1 MTTIASPYIPSF
13 IKAALQDS
21 RPMQLTFSS
30 VSNTNI
36 SSTGSFMYEPAASPL
51 KNTQQINVDWS
62 KFENHTFFSSAE
74 AKVNVA
80 FDQIVNGYPFDGSRA
95 EVEAFFEKLTGF
107 DKYVFDNFPRYKGQ
121 LMFSGTQTGE
131 DTDGTA
137 GTWIRVQDAP
147 GSLYPEISKNR
158 TGTSVLN
165 PSDRVSLSLE
175 MQLFVPNR
183 NNDTQVIFQKLASST
198 EGFSLYLTA
207 STLSTVNAVFA
218 VVSGSYSMTVP
229 ATLSKGVFNHV
240 CVTLNREQGTDF
252 LQFFVNENLIAT
264 SRDRYV
270 IGEMNINASDALIG
284 SGTTII
290 SAGSTFTPVQTFSG
304 SIDELRLFHST
315 RTIDQQ
321 KLYAKKAIYAS
332 PELKLY
338 YRFNEP
344 GEQLGLTSS
353 DSVNAIVLDSSG
365 NSLHST
371 INNYL
376 DFVDLDVSGTITSS
390 VLRQNVS
397 SDVLSNMIYERL
409 DTCPVLFPAHED
421 VVALNV
427 DLLTSGTLYDEVNP
441 NLITRLVPQHYLQE
455 GQANEGFVT
464 AEGLAGTEYTTTNG
478 MPGNGQMG
486 NVQMILTFLY
496 IWARFFDEMK
506 LYVDTFSTLRT
517 VDYETDDTIPDN
529 FLNDLVKQYGFHLP
543 PLFNDSTIEQYVDG
557 ENVNQDI
564 ATSTYSLK
572 HVQNELLRRVL
583 VNMPGI
589 LRSKGTQHSI
599 KSFLRSIGIDPDNS
613 LRIREYG
620 GPTTKQLSFSRE
632 KKREPGVM
640 TEFTTGSLAIS
651 AYLSAS
657 TRVEPGFPTTRGTF
671 VQKEQFNPHGIS
683 NHTDDALL
691 TSGSWTYEAIYKF
704 TPLNASMMTSNS
716 QSLVRMLVTGS
727 TSLSG
732 SPGLVANLVA
742 LSSSLDP
749 KLVLYVNVGMSSSS
763 PTLRLELPTP
773 NIFDAGRWNI
783 SFGRIRNDEINSRV
797 SSSYFLR
804 CASQNDGEIT
814 YFNTTSSFFQEDPT
828 TSETVL
834 SHRDSTFNASGTFLV
849 IGDNQVILSGGTSG
863 YYFLNNLTASSEAR
877 EVAFT
882 GRVSNV
888 KFWSKALDEDEWREH
903 VKNYKSFGVKDPL
916 TNYNYA
922 KTPSG
927 SFGRLRLDT
936 MSKQET
942 RRANSTASLGPLG
955 SITFLDFSQNNNHF
969 AGTGFQTVSNCMVGE
984 IFDYSYLSPYFDEAS
999 TTEKIRVRGYQT
1011 QDLVDQT
1018 PWAGVSPIHEIVKS
1032 ERPTDDTRMSI
1043 EFSLVDA
1050 LNRDIVNMFATFD
1063 AIDNAIGAPELLY
1076 SPDYPDLDR
1085 MRDVYFNRIS
1095 SKLNFKDFFEFFRWF
1110 DTTIGTFIEQLVPR
1124 KTKFKGTNFTI
1135 ESHMLERHKLE
1146 YMSSE
1151 QYLAPS
1157 NRSRFRDVLLL
1168 QQIVGSVRKF

>member
-21 RPMQLTFSS
+21 RPVQLTFSD
-30 VSNTNI
+30 VSKTNI
-36 SSTGSFMYEPAASPL
+36 ASTGSFMYEPSSAPL

-62 KFENHTFFSSAE
+62 KFENHTFFASAE
-74 AKVNVA
+74 AKVNIA
-80 FDQIVNGYPFDGSRA
+80 FDQIINGYPFDGTRA
-95 EVEAFFEKLTGF
+95 ENEAFFEKLTGF

-121 LMFSGTQTGE
+121 LMFSGTVVGE
-131 DTDGTA
+131 DTDGTL
-137 GTWIRVQDAP
+137 GTWIRVKDAP
-147 GSLYPEISKNR
+147 GALYPEISKNR
-158 TGTSVLN
+158 SGTAVLN
-165 PSDRVSLSLE
+165 PVDRTSLSLE
-175 MQLFVPNR
+175 MQLFIPNQ
-183 NNDTQVIFQKLASST
+183 NNATQVIFQKLSGST
-198 EGFSLYLTA
+198 EGMSFFISP
-207 STLSTVNAVFA
+207 STTSTVDATFA
-218 VVSGSYSMTVP
+218 VVSGTVSMTSA
-229 ATLSKGVFNHV
+229 ATLTKGRFNHV
-240 CVTLNREQGTDF
+240 CMTLNREFGVDQ
-252 LQFFVNENLIAT
+252 LQFYVDEQLVST
-264 SRDRYV
+264 SRDKYV
-270 IGEMNINASDALIG
+270 IGEMNINASDALIA
-284 SGTTII
+284 SGTAITING
-290 SAGSTFTPVQTFSG
+290 ADTTPTQTFSG
-304 SIDELRLFHST
+304 SIDELRLFHAV

-321 KLYAKKAIYAS
+321 KLYARKAIYAS

-344 GEQLGLTSS
+344 GMQLGLTAT

-376 DFVDLDVSGTITSS
+376 DFVDVNVSGSITAS
-390 VLRQNVS
+390 VLRQNAE
-397 SDVLSNMIYERL
+397 SDTYSNMLYEKL

-421 VVALNV
+421 VIALNV
-427 DLLTSGTLYDEVNP
+427 DLLSSGTAYDEVNP
-441 NLITRLVPQHYLQE
+441 NLITRLVPKHYLQD
-455 GQANEGFVT
+455 GQSYEGFET
-464 AEGLAGTEYTTTNG
+464 LEGLAGSEYTTSNG
-478 MPGNGQMG
+478 MPGEGKMG

-517 VDYETDDTIPDN
+517 VDYETDDTVPDN

-557 ENVNQDI
+557 ENVNRDI
-564 ATSTYSLK
+564 DTSTYSLK

-599 KSFLRSIGIDPDNS
+599 KSFLRSVGIDPDNS

-640 TEFTTGSLAIS
+640 VEFITGSLAVS
-651 AYLSAS
+651 SYLSS
-657 TRVEPGFPTTRGTF
+657 SRVEPGFPTPRGAF
-671 VQKEQFNPHGIS
+671 VQREIYNPHGIS
-683 NHTDDALL
+683 NNVDDGLL
-691 TSGSWTYEAIYKF
+691 TSGSWTYEGIYKY
-704 TPLNASMMTSNS
+704 TPVNVTMMTSPT
-716 QSLVRMLVTGS
+716 QSLVRMFVTGS
-727 TSLSG
+727 TIVPSTQ
-732 SPGLVANLVA
+732 GLIVNLLA
-742 LSSSLDP
+742 MSSSLDP
-749 KLVLYVNVGMSSSS
+749 KLVLYAHPGAASASL
-763 PTLRLELPTP
+763 TLRLELPVP
-773 NIFDAGRWNI
+773 NIFDANRWNI
-783 SFGRIRNDEINSRV
+783 SFGRVRNDEIGSRV

-804 CASQNDGEIT
+804 CATQNDGDIT

-828 TSETVL
+828 TTGTAFSSKNAAL
-834 SHRDSTFNASGTFLV
+834 NASGSFLV
-849 IGDNQVILSGGTSG
+849 IGDNQTILSGGTPD
-863 YYFLNNLTASSEAR
+863 YYFLNNLTASSESR
-877 EVAFT
+877 TVAFT

-888 KFWSKALDEDEWREH
+888 RFWSKALDEDEWREH
-903 VKNYKSFGVKDPL
+903 VRNYKSFGVKNPL
-916 TNYNYA
+916 TNYNYT

-927 SFGRLRLDT
+927 SFGRLRMDVL
-936 MSKQET
+936 SKQET
-942 RRANSTASLGPLG
+942 RRGNASASLGPLG
-955 SITFLDFSQNNNHF
+955 TISFLDFSQNNNHF
-969 AGTGFQTVSNCMVGE
+969 SGSGFPTYTNCMVGE

-999 TTEKIRVRGYQT
+999 TSEKIRVRGYQT
-1011 QDLVDQT
+1011 QDLIDQT
-1018 PWAGVSPIHEIVKS
+1018 PWAAVSPVHEIVKS
-1032 ERPTDDTRMSI
+1032 ERPTDDTRLSI

-1063 AIDNAIGAPELLY
+1063 AIDNAIGSPELLY

-1095 SKLNFKDFFEFFRWF
+1095 TRLNFKEFFEFFRWF

-1146 YMSSE
+1146 HMSSE

-1157 NRSRFRDVLLL
+1157 DRNRFNDVLLL
-1168 QQIVGSVRKF
+1168 QQIVGSLRKF